1 MMILF
6 SHAVKPV
13 SNFLTVTAGA
23 IKYDHGTGES
33 VFLHV
38 IAAVQENTSISLPLK
53 ECQTI

>member
-1 MMILF
+1 MILF